1 MASLPRSRPKRSIP
15 LDRTRH
21 DRSIRIERATRGT
34 ALTGRYQAVNVLPN
48 SLHARDVA
56 YQIHPYTNARKHE
69 RTGPIVIERGS
80 GIYVYDDQGR
90 EYIEALAG
98 LWSVA
103 VGFGEARLVE
113 AAARQLAEKLVKMS
127 PDGLDHVFFTNSGSE
142 ANDTVVKFVWY
153 YNNALGRERKKKFI
167 ARNGGYHGITVAAG
181 SLTGLQVNQR
191 GFDLPLP
198 FVKHVTCPHHYRFAL
213 EGETEEA
220 FADRLAAELE
230 ATILAEG
237 PDTVAAFIGEP
248 VIGAGGVLVPPRT
261 YWQKVQAVCRRYDIL
276 VVADE
281 VINGFGRLGTLFA
294 CEHFGIHPDILVVS
308 KQITSSYQPLA
319 AVLVSAAIYQ
329 GVADQSERLGTFGHG
344 YTASGHP
351 VATAV
356 GLENLA
362 IIEERNL
369 VANAAR
375 VGAHLQARLRELAD
389 HPLVGE
395 VRGVGLSAAVEL
407 VADKASKA
415 KFDPPGKIGLHV
427 YEKAHEHGL
436 IVRAIGDSICFC
448 PPLIITEAQV
458 DDMIERFAR
467 CLELTTAWVEAGMPA
482 S

>member
-1 MASLPRSRPKRSIP
+1 MKAK
-15 LDRTRH
+15 
-21 DRSIRIERATRGT
+21 AM
-34 ALTGRYQAVNVLPN
+34 NVLPN
-48 SLHARDVA
+48 SLHARDIA
-56 YQIHPYTNARKHE
+56 YHIHPYTNMRKHE
-69 RTGPIVIERGS
+69 RTGPIVIERGE

-98 LWSVA
+98 LWSVG
-103 VGFGEARLVE
+103 VGFGEKRLVE
-113 AAARQLAEKLVKMS
+113 AAARQMAKLPYYHTFSHKSHQPAIELAEKLVKMS
-127 PDGLDHVFFTNSGSE
+127 PAGLDHVFFTNSGSE
-142 ANDTVVKFVWY
+142 ANDTAIKFVWY
-153 YNNALGRERKKKFI
+153 YNNALGREKKKKFI
-167 ARNGGYHGITVAAG
+167 ARNGGYHGITIASG

-198 FVKHVTCPHHYRFAL
+198 FVTHVTCPHYYRFA
-213 EGETEEA
+213 EQGETEET

-261 YWQKVQAVCRRYDIL
+261 YWEKVQAVCRRHDVL

-294 CEHFGIHPDILVVS
+294 CEHYGISPDILVVS

-319 AVLVSAAIYQ
+319 AVLISDAIYQ
-329 GVADQSERLGTFGHG
+329 GVADHSDRLGTFGHG
-344 YTASGHP
+344 FTGSGHP

-369 VANAAR
+369 VANAAT
-375 VGAHLQARLRELAD
+375 VGAHLQARLREFAD

-395 VRGVGLSAAVEL
+395 VRGIGLIAAVEL
-407 VADKASKA
+407 VTDKASKA
-415 KFDPPGKIGLHV
+415 KFDPPGKAGGYLS
-427 YEKAHEHGL
+427 ERAHEHGL
-436 IVRAIGDSICFC
+436 IIRAMQDSIAFC
-448 PPLIITEAQV
+448 PPLIITEVQV
-458 DDMIERFAR
+458 DEMVARFAHA
-467 CLELTTAWVEAGMPA
+467 LNETQAWIAAGMPA
-482 S
+482 EIR

>member
-1 MASLPRSRPKRSIP
+1 M
-15 LDRTRH
+15 
-21 DRSIRIERATRGT
+21 
-34 ALTGRYQAVNVLPN
+34 NMLPN
-48 SLHARDVA
+48 SLHARDIA

-69 RTGPIVIERGS
+69 LVGPIVIERGS
-80 GIYVYDDQGR
+80 GIHVYDDQGR

-103 VGFGEARLVE
+103 VGFGESRLVE
-113 AAARQLAEKLVKMS
+113 AAARQMAKLPYYHTFSHKSHEPSIELAEKLVKMS

-153 YNNALGRERKKKFI
+153 YNNALGREQKKKFI
-167 ARNGGYHGITVAAG
+167 ARNGGYHGITIASG

-198 FVKHVTCPHHYRFAL
+198 FVKHLTCPHHYRFA
-213 EGETEEA
+213 EAGETEEA

-237 PDTVAAFIGEP
+237 PETVAAFIGEP
-248 VIGAGGVLVPPRT
+248 IIGAGGVLVPPRT
-261 YWQKVQAVCRRYDIL
+261 YWEKMQAVCRRYDVL

-281 VINGFGRLGTLFA
+281 VINGFGRVGTMFA
-294 CEHFGIHPDILVVS
+294 SEHFGIKPDILVVS

-319 AVLVSAAIYQ
+319 AVLVSDAVYQ
-329 GVADQSERLGTFGHG
+329 GIADQSDRLGNFGHG
-344 YTASGHP
+344 FTGSGHP

-362 IIEERNL
+362 IIEERDL
-369 VANAAR
+369 VGNAAK
-375 VGAHLQARLRELAD
+375 VGAHLQARLREFAD

-395 VRGVGLSAAVEL
+395 VRGVGLIAAVEL

-415 KFDPPGKIGLHV
+415 KFDPVGKVGQ
-427 YEKAHEHGL
+427 YFFARAHEHGL
-436 IVRAIGDSICFC
+436 IIRAIQDSIAFC

-458 DDMIERFAR
+458 DEVVARFAR
-467 CLELTTAWVEAGMPA
+467 TLEDTKAWLEVDAA
-482 S
+482 AA

>member
-1 MASLPRSRPKRSIP
+1 MNI
-15 LDRTRH
+15 
-21 DRSIRIERATRGT
+21 
-34 ALTGRYQAVNVLPN
+34 LPN
-48 SLHARDVA
+48 SLHARDIA
-56 YQIHPYTNARKHE
+56 YQIHPYTNARRHE
-69 RTGPIVIERGS
+69 RIGPIVIERGS
-80 GIYVYDDQGR
+80 GIHVYDDQGH

-103 VGFGEARLVE
+103 VGFGESRLVE
-113 AAARQLAEKLVKMS
+113 AAARQMAKLPYYHTFSHKSHEPSIELAEKLVNLS
-127 PDGLDHVFFTNSGSE
+127 PAGLDHVFFTNSGSE

-167 ARNGGYHGITVAAG
+167 ARNGGYHGITVASG

-198 FVKHVTCPHHYRFAL
+198 FVRHVTCPHHYRFA
-213 EGETEEA
+213 EAGESEEA

-230 ATILAEG
+230 TTILAEG

-261 YWQKVQAVCRRYDIL
+261 YWEKMQAVCRRYDVL

-281 VINGFGRLGTLFA
+281 VINGFGRVGTLFA
-294 CEHFGIHPDILVVS
+294 SDYFGISPDILVVS

-319 AVLVSAAIYQ
+319 AVLVSDAIYQ

-344 YTASGHP
+344 FTGSGHP

-369 VANAAR
+369 VENAAK
-375 VGAHLQARLRELAD
+375 VGEHLQARLREFVD

-395 VRGVGLSAAVEL
+395 VRGVGLIAAIEL

-415 KFDPPGKIGLHV
+415 RFDPVGKVGQ
-427 YEKAHEHGL
+427 YFFAKAHEHGL
-436 IVRAIGDSICFC
+436 IIRAIQDSIAFC
-448 PPLIITEAQV
+448 PPLIITEAQIDEV
-458 DDMIERFAR
+458 VARFAR
-467 CLELTTAWVEAGMPA
+467 TLEDVTAWVEAGMPEEGQV
-482 S
+482 

>member
-1 MASLPRSRPKRSIP
+1 M
-15 LDRTRH
+15 
-21 DRSIRIERATRGT
+21 
-34 ALTGRYQAVNVLPN
+34 
-48 SLHARDVA
+48 
-56 YQIHPYTNARKHE
+56 
-69 RTGPIVIERGS
+69 
-80 GIYVYDDQGR
+80 
-90 EYIEALAG
+90 
-98 LWSVA
+98 
-103 VGFGEARLVE
+103 
-113 AAARQLAEKLVKMS
+113 
-127 PDGLDHVFFTNSGSE
+127 
-142 ANDTVVKFVWY
+142 
-153 YNNALGRERKKKFI
+153 
-167 ARNGGYHGITVAAG
+167 
-181 SLTGLQVNQR
+181 
-191 GFDLPLP
+191 
-198 FVKHVTCPHHYRFAL
+198 
-213 EGETEEA
+213 
-220 FADRLAAELE
+220 
-230 ATILAEG
+230 
-237 PDTVAAFIGEP
+237 
-248 VIGAGGVLVPPRT
+248 GAGGVLVPPRT

-319 AVLVSAAIYQ
+319 AVLVSDAIYQ

-344 YTASGHP
+344 FTASGHP

-395 VRGVGLSAAVEL
+395 VRGVGLIAAVEL

-436 IVRAIGDSICFC
+436 IIRSIQDSIAFC

-458 DDMIERFAR
+458 DELVARFVR
-467 CLELTTAWVEAGMPA
+467 TLNETQTWIEAGMPDDA
-482 S
+482 R

>member
-1 MASLPRSRPKRSIP
+1 MKVKAM
-15 LDRTRH
+15 
-21 DRSIRIERATRGT
+21 
-34 ALTGRYQAVNVLPN
+34 NVLPN
-48 SLHARDVA
+48 SLHARDIA

-69 RTGPIVIERGS
+69 RTGPVVIDRGS
-80 GIYVYDDQGR
+80 GIHVYDDQGR

-103 VGFGEARLVE
+103 VGFGESRLVE
-113 AAARQLAEKLVKMS
+113 AAARQMAKLPYYHTFSHKSHEPSIELAEKLVKMS
-127 PDGLDHVFFTNSGSE
+127 PAGLDHVFFTNSGSE
-142 ANDTVVKFVWY
+142 ANDTVIKFVWY
-153 YNNALGRERKKKFI
+153 YNNAIGRERKKKFI

-198 FVKHVTCPHHYRFAL
+198 FVTHVTCPHHYRFAV

-237 PDTVAAFIGEP
+237 PETVAAFIGEP
-248 VIGAGGVLVPPRT
+248 VMGAGGVLVPPRT
-261 YWQKVQAVCRRYDIL
+261 YWEKVQAVCRRYDVL

-281 VINGFGRLGTLFA
+281 VICGFGRVGTLFA
-294 CEHFGIHPDILVVS
+294 CEHFGIRPDILVVS

-319 AVLVSAAIYQ
+319 AVLISDAIYQ

-344 YTASGHP
+344 FTGSGHP

-369 VANAAR
+369 VGNAAK
-375 VGAHLQARLRELAD
+375 VGAHLQARLREFAD

-395 VRGVGLSAAVEL
+395 VRGVGLIAAVEL
-407 VADKASKA
+407 VADKASKT
-415 KFDPPGKIGLHV
+415 KFDPPGRAGL
-427 YEKAHEHGL
+427 YLFEKAQEHGL
-436 IVRAIGDSICFC
+436 IVRSIQDNIAFC

-458 DDMIERFAR
+458 DEVVARFAR
-467 CLELTTAWVEAGMPA
+467 ALDQTQAWVAAGMPTDTR
-482 S
+482 